1 MCNFQ
6 NNVGRNAAV
15 FNVCSKIAHAAA
27 AGVWNNNT
35 ITGIKQRWS
44 ITDEAPGQVNNLKL
58 HGLVIREAVR

>member
-6 NNVGRNAAV
+6 SNAGRSAAV
-15 FNVCSKIAHAAA
+15 FNVCSNITQAAA

-44 ITDEAPGQVNNLKL
+44 ITDGAPRQINNLKFD
-58 HGLVIREAVR
+58 GLVIREAVR